1 LWSGYPA
8 IVADSCENP
17 TKSTHVSAL
26 RPLPGSPGGA
36 ARRTGFVRVDG
47 LDLRVAIEGEGPPLL
62 LINGIGANI
71 EMWTPFVS
79 ALRGRQLILFDAPGT
94 GQSSRPRTPVRM
106 RRLSRLVT
114 ELLDHLGY
122 DRVDV
127 LGYSFG
133 GAVAQQL
140 AHQSPDRVR
149 RLILAGTMCGIG
161 APPNP
166 LVLALMATP
175 YRYSSRGHLER
186 ISPLL
191 YGGRSRREPE
201 LLQRHLQARLARP
214 PSLLGYQW
222 QIYAVAGWTSL
233 LWLHR
238 LRQPTLVLHGEKD
251 PIVPLVNSR
260 LMARRIPGARM
271 HVVPDAGHLFL
282 IDDPEAPAAMV
293 MDFLDEKAA

>member
-1 LWSGYPA
+1 M
-8 IVADSCENP
+8 ADSCENT
-17 TKSTHVSAL
+17 TKRTHASAL
-26 RPLPGSPGGA
+26 RPLPGSPGTA
-36 ARRTGFVRVDG
+36 TRRTGFVHVDG

-79 ALRGRQLILFDAPGT
+79 ELRGREVILFDAPGT
-94 GQSSRPRTPVRM
+94 GQSSRTRHPVRM
-106 RRLSRLVT
+106 RRLTRVVSG
-114 ELLDHLGY
+114 LLDHLGY
-122 DRVDV
+122 EQVDV

-140 AHQSPDRVR
+140 AHQSPERVR
-149 RLILAGTMCGIG
+149 RLVLAGTMCGIG

-175 YRYSSRGHLER
+175 YRYYSRGHLER

-201 LLQRHLQARLARP
+201 VLRRHLQARLTRP

-238 LRQPTLVLHGEKD
+238 LTQPTLVLHGEKD
-251 PIVPLVNSR
+251 PLVPLINSR
-260 LMARRIPGARM
+260 LMAGRIPGARLE
-271 HVVPDAGHLFL
+271 VLPRAGHLFL
-282 IDDPEAPAAMV
+282 IDEPEEPAAMV